1 MSNYKERQ
9 NRPYDLEEYGSD
21 FSFDTT
27 DEDSVC
33 FTSSQK
39 KDLQR
44 FYSVELPKRL
54 KLVPNCTDNFA
65 LATYKEDLNTS
76 SGIVQAEAERSTG
89 STLSVFYNFRPH
101 HLTDPNGIYEALLG
115 HDVMQTIDTL
125 FWNDG
130 MQKQLKNKVHVPKS
144 VQWINLSLLLPTLQK
159 IQERDA
165 GLFFLENNAL
175 TLTATHP
182 CMPGLPED
190 ETAILLFLLMFDL
203 DGIISEVFE
212 AATE

>member
-1 MSNYKERQ
+1 
-9 NRPYDLEEYGSD
+9 
-21 FSFDTT
+21 
-27 DEDSVC
+27 
-33 FTSSQK
+33 
-39 KDLQR
+39 
-44 FYSVELPKRL
+44 
-54 KLVPNCTDNFA
+54 
-65 LATYKEDLNTS
+65 
-76 SGIVQAEAERSTG
+76 
-89 STLSVFYNFRPH
+89 
-101 HLTDPNGIYEALLG
+101 
-115 HDVMQTIDTL
+115 
-125 FWNDG
+125 

-190 ETAILLFLLMFDL
+190 ETAILLFLSMFDL